1 MKFVKAGGKDAN
13 RIRNVLNGSRA
24 RSSTAVPCPP
34 STPSSASREQR
45 QFVAENVGFGTGFP
59 CGSQGFQVRSPDVG
73 VSGVGKLA
81 AGMPNFNVDASR
93 SDGMPA
99 RNLVNNFK
107 TNPV

>member
-1 MKFVKAGGKDAN
+1 MKFVKAGGKDAT
-13 RIRNVLNGSRA
+13 RIRNVPNGSRA
-24 RSSTAVPCPP
+24 RSSTAIPCPP
-34 STPSSASREQR
+34 STPSSASRQQR
-45 QFVAENVGFGTGFP
+45 QFVAENVRFGTGFP

-81 AGMPNFNVDASR
+81 VDASR

-99 RNLVNNFK
+99 RNLVNNFR